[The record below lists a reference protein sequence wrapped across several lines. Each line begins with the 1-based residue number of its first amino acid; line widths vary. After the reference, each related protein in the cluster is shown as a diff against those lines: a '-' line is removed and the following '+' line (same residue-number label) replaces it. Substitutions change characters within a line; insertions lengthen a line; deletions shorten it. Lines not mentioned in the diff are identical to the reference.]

1 MTAALPVRFRHVV
14 IEGPIGA
21 GKTSLAR
28 RLAAGSGA
36 HLLLEQPHANPF
48 LARFY
53 RDARRF
59 ALPTQLFFLFQRV
72 QLLEGLKQLDL
83 FHTLVVADFLLQK
96 DPLFARLTLADDEL
110 KLYETILAH
119 LAPAVAPP
127 DLVIYLQ
134 AQPDTLI
141 ERVGRRGDPIEAGIS
156 EAYLRSL
163 ADAYTRF
170 FHEYDAA
177 PVLMVNTE
185 HLNPVDRDEDFA
197 LLLSRIERMRGRREY
212 FNLAA

>member
-1 MTAALPVRFRHVV
+1 MIELPARFRHIV

-28 RLAAGSGA
+28 KLAEASGA
-36 HLLLEQPHANPF
+36 HLLLEQPGANPF
-48 LARFY
+48 LERFY
-53 RDARRF
+53 RDTRRY

-72 QLLEGLKQLDL
+72 QLLDGLKQLDL
-83 FHTLVVADFLLQK
+83 FHSLVVGDFLLQK
-96 DPLFARLTLADDEL
+96 DPLFARLTLADDEMR
-110 KLYETILAH
+110 LYETILAQ
-119 LAPAVAPP
+119 LAPAVPAP

-134 AQPDTLI
+134 AQSETLI
-141 ERVGRRGDPIEAGIS
+141 DRVHRRGDPIEAGIS
-156 EAYLRSL
+156 ESYLRNL

-170 FHEYDAA
+170 FHQYDAA

-185 HLNPVDRDEDFA
+185 HLNPIERDSDFD
-197 LLLSRIERMRGRREY
+197 LLLSRIARMRGRREY